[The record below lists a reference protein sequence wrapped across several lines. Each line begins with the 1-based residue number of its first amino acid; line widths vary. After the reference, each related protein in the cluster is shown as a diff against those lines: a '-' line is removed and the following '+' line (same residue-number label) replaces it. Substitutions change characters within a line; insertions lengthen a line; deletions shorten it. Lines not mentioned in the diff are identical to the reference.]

1 MFNIKL
7 FIGVL
12 QPAGGGSN
20 QVTTRFTRHMN
31 AIGIDSF
38 SQETMSKIFSQIM
51 RWHFNKG
58 FSETIALQGIV
69 LTHSFIRQ
77 SYIF

>member
-1 MFNIKL
+1 MYIFKL
-7 FIGVL
+7 FIGAL
-12 QPAGGGSN
+12 QPPGGGSN

-51 RWHFNKG
+51 KWHFNKG
-58 FSETIALQGIV
+58 FSETITLQGIV
-69 LTHSFIRQ
+69 LTLSFRIQ

>member
-1 MFNIKL
+1 MSNHKL

-12 QPAGGGSN
+12 QPPGGGSN

-31 AIGIDSF
+31 VIGIDSF

-51 RWHFNKG
+51 KWHFNKG
-58 FSETIALQGIV
+58 FPETIALQGIV
-69 LTHSFIRQ
+69 LTHNFGR
-77 SYIF
+77 

>member
-1 MFNIKL
+1 MFPSTWLSRSNLFNIKL

-38 SQETMSKIFSQIM
+38 SQETMSKIFSQIIK
-51 RWHFNKG
+51 WHFEKG
-58 FSETIALQGIV
+58 FSELITLQGNV
-69 LTHSFIRQ
+69 
-77 SYIF
+77 

>member
-1 MFNIKL
+1 LSNLKL

-12 QPAGGGSN
+12 QPPGGGSN
-20 QVTTRFTRHMN
+20 PVTTRFTRHMN

-51 RWHFNKG
+51 KWHFNKG
-58 FSETIALQGIV
+58 FAETIALQGIV
-69 LTHSFIRQ
+69 
-77 SYIF
+77 